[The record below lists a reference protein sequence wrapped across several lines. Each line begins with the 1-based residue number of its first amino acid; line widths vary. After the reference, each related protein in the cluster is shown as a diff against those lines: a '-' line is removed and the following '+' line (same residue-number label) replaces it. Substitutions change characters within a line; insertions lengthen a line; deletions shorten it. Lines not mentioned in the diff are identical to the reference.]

1 MQLRGLLVAV
11 VALAILSV
19 GVYVS
24 NKTKKDDDNKKSAD
38 TPKILAVPE
47 DQLAQIEMKRK
58 DGTVT
63 TIKKGD
69 KWQITTP
76 EPLAADTDAVNGVVN
91 AVGSLTAD
99 RVVEDNPADLAQF
112 GLKQPSVVVTVT

>member
-11 VALAILSV
+11 VALAVLSV

-38 TPKILAVPE
+38 TPKILAVPD
-47 DQLAQIEMKRK
+47 DQVGQIEMRRK

-63 TIKKGD
+63 TLKKGD
-69 KWQITTP
+69 KWLITTP
-76 EPLAADTDAVNGVVN
+76 ETLAAVAQTLKKKCGSGGTAKDAEIEIQGDHVARVKGELEKMGYRVN
-91 AVGSLTAD
+91 
-99 RVVEDNPADLAQF
+99 
-112 GLKQPSVVVTVT
+112 